1 MNKRTISILLALTLA
16 ILMGLPEALALPQYL
31 TDFQQ
36 VYTDGSCGTCHV
48 SPAGGGT
55 LNSYGMMFQNQPN
68 HATDAVVALKAIG
81 PAPGTSPLTTTVTT
95 PTMKETPEVALTPTL
110 TTTPNVTTTPTT
122 ALTPTAVLT
131 PTAELTPTTPQV
143 QGAMGGLQSLVNVFE
158 DFYRLFMKFSLPQ
171 SLDKWFTN
179 QTPEVPGNEWVG
191 EMFAQAGAFEGIA
204 TNLQEGD
211 MANATAS
218 YNAFASEYK
227 NISQKV
233 PEWQGYFD
241 IATVDKLG
249 DDLKAN
255 NTNASFQDIGTIGAT
270 CSKCHGDHQPQVWAK
285 YYWRDFDTVNI
296 SGMPWHDGMFAL
308 AGAFDGIGVN
318 AAEGKQNETNNSF
331 NQFKALYTDTK
342 QACNQCHDS
351 PRFYYVSDDVFAK
364 IDQMGQNITS
374 GNLQNAQKIQN
385 ELGTQCYKCHV
396 LHMPAQDMKD
406 KMEK

>member
-1 MNKRTISILLALTLA
+1 MKRTISVLVLLTLLAGIASAGVNTGMPNA
-16 ILMGLPEALALPQYL
+16 E
-31 TDFQQ
+31 QQ
-36 VYTDGSCGTCHV
+36 IQKVERQIQN
-48 SPAGGGT
+48 AGA
-55 LNSYGMMFQNQPN
+55 GM
-68 HATDAVVALKAIG
+68 KASVEI
-81 PAPGTSPLTTTVTT
+81 
-95 PTMKETPEVALTPTL
+95 
-110 TTTPNVTTTPTT
+110 
-122 ALTPTAVLT
+122 
-131 PTAELTPTTPQV
+131 
-143 QGAMGGLQSLVNVFE
+143 FE
-158 DFYRLFMKFSLPQ
+158 NLYRLFMRLSLPK
-171 SLDKWFTN
+171 SLDKFY
-179 QTPEVPGNEWVG
+179 QGSTPEVPGSEWLG

-211 MANATAS
+211 MANAMAS
-218 YNAFASEYK
+218 YNAFAIDYK
-227 NISQKV
+227 KISKKV
-233 PEWQGYFD
+233 PEWKGYFD

-249 DDLKAN
+249 NDLKAN
-255 NTNASFQDIGTIGAT
+255 DVNASFKDIGTIGAT
-270 CSKCHGDHQPQVWAK
+270 CGKCHADRQPQVWAK

-296 SGMPWHDGMFAL
+296 SGMPWHDGMSAL